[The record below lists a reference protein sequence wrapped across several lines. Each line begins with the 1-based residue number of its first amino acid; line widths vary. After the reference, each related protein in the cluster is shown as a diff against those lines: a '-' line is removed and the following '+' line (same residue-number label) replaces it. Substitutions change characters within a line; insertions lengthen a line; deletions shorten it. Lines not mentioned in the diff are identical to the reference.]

1 MMEKFDGVRVYWDG
15 KHLLTSKDKERIDIP
30 KELSITFPTFAF
42 EGELW

>member
-15 KHLLTSKDKERIDIP
+15 KYLYSRKSAIGITVPAEYQFPATS
-30 KELSITFPTFAF
+30 F